1 MKGLFLTISTLL
13 LSVTVLCAGEL
24 GESEIDTLVNV
35 SEVSV
40 TAIKQGMQLSSEPLS
55 ATVLTRSVIEK
66 GRIGDIGKAVALAPN
81 IYIPDYGSRITS
93 SIYVRGVGARI
104 DNPVIGL
111 NIDNVP
117 YVNKNS
123 FDMNI
128 SDIERIEIIRGAQST
143 LYGRNTMAGQI
154 NIYTLSPMSY
164 QGVRLG
170 AEYGSGNS
178 YKVKAAVYQ
187 KPSDKFAYSIS
198 GDYLSSDGLFTNEYS
213 GEKLD
218 WQQSASGRVKLIFH
232 PKSELRIENT
242 TSFSWL
248 EQGGYP
254 YMQVATNQ
262 INYNTPSSYDRL
274 SFNNGLTIRNNF
286 DWGSLSSITALSY
299 MRDEM
304 NLDNDFTEYDYFTLT
319 QGIEEYNFS
328 EDIVVRLNQK
338 GSYSALFGA
347 FAMYNKQSMYAPVVF
362 KDYGIENL
370 ILSNMNAYL
379 GNYYY
384 DWDDDEFLLD
394 SKFNRSIYN
403 VALYH
408 ESKYEVGSWVM
419 SASIRFDYERSNL
432 YYNSYANS
440 SATLYDS
447 SDEVYFVKDVDI
459 DRTDNLSLDFFEIL
473 PKFNIL
479 YCFGDYSSSNLYGSI
494 SRGYK
499 AGGYNTQMFSD
510 ILQQD
515 VMEEFGVGSA
525 YVVEDVITYEPES
538 SWNYEVGA
546 HIELFQRALV
556 MDMALFYVDVRNQ
569 QLTVFPEGQTTG
581 RMMTNAGR
589 SRSWGGEAA
598 ISARACSGLLFN
610 ASYGYTN
617 AKFIDYIDGLSDYAG
632 NYVPYAP
639 AHTLF
644 AGATYTLPIR
654 ESNLVFDVNTTGAG
668 RIYWNEDNSLS
679 QPFYSLL
686 NASITFEMER
696 FNISIW
702 GRNLLDTEYNT
713 FYFKSMEREFVQVG
727 LPTTFGVT
735 LNINL

>member
-1 MKGLFLTISTLL
+1 MRGLILTLSVIL
-13 LSVTVLCAGEL
+13 LSVTALSAGEL
-24 GESEIDTLVNV
+24 GEQEIDTLVNV
-35 SEVSV
+35 GEVSV
-40 TAIKQGMQLSSEPLS
+40 TAIKQGMQLSGEPIS
-55 ATVLTRSVIEK
+55 ATVLTRSSIEK
-66 GRIGDIGKAVALAPN
+66 GRIGDIGEAVALAPN
-81 IYIPDYGSRITS
+81 IFIPDYGSRITS

-111 NIDNVP
+111 SVDNVP

-154 NIYTLSPMSY
+154 NIYTLSPMNY

-170 AEYGSGNS
+170 AEYSSGNS

-218 WQQSASGRVKLIFH
+218 WQQSASGRVKLLFH
-232 PKSELRIENT
+232 PKGSLRVENT

-254 YMQVATNQ
+254 YMQLESGE

-274 SFNNGLTIRNNF
+274 SFNNGLTVRSNF

-299 MRDEM
+299 MGDEM
-304 NLDNDFTEYDYFTLT
+304 NLDNDFTQYDYFTLT

-328 EDIVVRLNQK
+328 EDIVIRLNQK

-362 KDYGIENL
+362 KDYGIQSL
-370 ILSNMNAYL
+370 ILDNINAYQ
-379 GNYYY
+379 GDYYY
-384 DWDDDEFLLD
+384 VWDEDEFLLD
-394 SKFNRSIYN
+394 SDFNRDIYGA
-403 VALYH
+403 ALYH
-408 ESKYEVGSWVM
+408 ESKWEVGAWSAT
-419 SASIRFDYERSNL
+419 ASIRFDYERSRL
-432 YYNSYANS
+432 RYHSYATS
-440 SATLYDS
+440 SATRY
-447 SDEVYFVKDVDI
+447 DI
-459 DRTDNLSLDFFEIL
+459 DGNWVRDRDIDIDTEDDLVLNFFEVL
-473 PKFNIL
+473 PKVNVL
-479 YCFGDYSSSNLYGSI
+479 YRFGDYSSSSLYASI

-510 ILQQD
+510 ILQQA
-515 VMEEFGVGSA
+515 VKSEFGVGTA

-546 HIELFQRALV
+546 HLELFQRALV
-556 MDMALFYVDVRNQ
+556 MDFALFYVDVYNQ

-598 ISARACSGLLFN
+598 IAARACSGLLFN

-617 AKFIDYIDGLSDYAG
+617 AKFIDYIDGLDDYAG
-632 NYVPYAP
+632 NFVPYSP
-639 AHTLF
+639 SHTLF
-644 AGATYTLPIR
+644 AGAT
-654 ESNLVFDVNTTGAG
+654 
-668 RIYWNEDNSLS
+668 
-679 QPFYSLL
+679 
-686 NASITFEMER
+686 
-696 FNISIW
+696 
-702 GRNLLDTEYNT
+702 
-713 FYFKSMEREFVQVG
+713 
-727 LPTTFGVT
+727 
-735 LNINL
+735 